1 MKRRDR
7 VRCAALRHHVAC
19 ATFAATTL
27 GGHAEFEL
35 NFVESHARARM
46 PCDFAIRDPA
56 ADAND
61 HGEKQLAGCED
72 SIQYKYE
79 SVAFA
84 NDVGYPDGNA

>member
-7 VRCAALRHHVAC
+7 VRCTALSHHVPGTAFAAAALS
-19 ATFAATTL
+19 
-27 GGHAEFEL
+27 GHAEFEL

-61 HGEKQLAGCED
+61 HGGQQVAG
-72 SIQYKYE
+72 Y
-79 SVAFA
+79 
-84 NDVGYPDGNA
+84 G